1 MSTRPAEAMAA
12 PRPAPRHPVLE
23 LLARYRAVFAA
34 AWAHRHELAGPQR
47 LGDEAAFLPA
57 ALSLQETPVHPAPR
71 RLAGAIIALFVIA
84 LTWSIVGQVDIVA
97 VAPGKII
104 VNERTKV
111 VQPLERSV
119 VQRILVRDGDHVQ
132 AGQPLVEL
140 DPTNA
145 DTILLGAGITTT
157 GVTLTRWGDSLYIAI
172 NGTSDRLH
180 VDNYFY
186 QDGTSRYAVE
196 NLKFADGTV
205 WDYATTKGK
214 LSPAAPVAGQ
224 TLYGTSV
231 GESLTGTVGVDAI
244 YGEGGNDTLDGGAG
258 NDWLDGGTG
267 DDILKGMRGDDTMI
281 GGAGNDTLYDSYRDG
296 GADLFRP
303 GTGNDQMVSYT
314 DGQVDRFLMEQAT
327 GGFGQDSINYFER
340 GIDQI
345 EFHGYTAAQMSLTTS
360 GFSSVFAFADGSS
373 LTVDQV
379 GLTAGHDFIFT

>member
-205 WDYATTKGK
+205 WNLATVKTKV
-214 LSPAAPVAGQ
+214 LAA
-224 TLYGTSV
+224 T
-231 GESLTGTVGVDAI
+231 
-244 YGEGGNDTLDGGAG
+244 N
-258 NDWLDGGTG
+258 
-267 DDILKGMRGDDTMI
+267 
-281 GGAGNDTLYDSYRDG
+281 GNDTLYGYASNDTLSG
-296 GADLFRP
+296 GEGKCRAWCRRWRALHRRP
-303 GTGNDQMVSYT
+303 PVRPRCRRITRAVWL
-314 DGQVDRFLMEQAT
+314 R
-327 GGFGQDSINYFER
+327 
-340 GIDQI
+340 
-345 EFHGYTAAQMSLTTS
+345 
-360 GFSSVFAFADGSS
+360 
-373 LTVDQV
+373 
-379 GLTAGHDFIFT
+379 